1 MMPNGVEISAMKND
15 IIVNLGLKEYL
26 NAVNDQPKP
35 LIIPLCAE
43 FPLPDISP
51 LDVYSGTRNGCGFL
65 LESMEGSEK
74 IARYSYIG
82 IDPEFV
88 VTIGSTIEVQGN
100 EPYTAIAKDPE
111 GETPIDRI
119 KSILSRFCYVNV
131 NAPRFFGGMVGYFA
145 YDCVHSLFGTVCG
158 GHNGSPISIRD
169 QDCENHDARFMLTKD
184 CIIFD
189 HAQRKLYIFS
199 SPFLTY
205 DSDLR
210 KEYERSVDKIRY
222 SARAYCNPET

>member
-1 MMPNGVEISAMKND
+1 M
-15 IIVNLGLKEYL
+15 
-26 NAVNDQPKP
+26 
-35 LIIPLCAE
+35 CT
-43 FPLPDISP
+43 
-51 LDVYSGTRNGCGFL
+51 SGTRNGCGFL

-88 VTIGSTIEVQGN
+88 VTIGHTADVQGN

-111 GETPIDRI
+111 GETPVDKI

-145 YDCVHSLFGTVCG
+145 YDCVHSLFGKVG
-158 GHNGSPISIRD
+158 RGYNGSRTSIQNR
-169 QDCENHDARFMLTKD
+169 DCENHDARFMLTKD

-205 DSDLR
+205 DSDLV
-210 KEYERSVDKIRY
+210 KEYHRKCR
-222 SARAYCNPET
+222 